1 MYNTE
6 RKLQTTPLTA
16 SKRRPVIFLDIDG
29 VLNTAKHNSQINIE
43 PEFVKRLKR
52 VIETTDALVVLTTF
66 WRHFHEYI
74 TYVLHRHGI
83 DAGRHVLP
91 LPMGAT
97 TGKQRTKNFLRFHRL
112 AQKENGYCL
121 HGEQEGQN
129 DSMIGRSAE
138 DEKEYSSRAG
148 EIEAWLRAYGEKYLG
163 AGSVD
168 HGDCRATGTSESRQ
182 GYEFH
187 PIDWKY
193 AILDDRSSAAKL
205 NTPLFDRFILTDT
218 KLGLTEEDSEKA
230 IRLLQ
235 FAPKNDTRS

>member
-1 MYNTE
+1 ME
-6 RKLQTTPLTA
+6 RMLQTTPLAA

-29 VLNTAKHNSQINIE
+29 VLNTTKDNTQINLE
-43 PEFVKRLKR
+43 PEFLKRLKR

-97 TGKQRTKNFLRFHRL
+97 TGRQCTKNFSRFHRL

-121 HGEQEGQN
+121 HDEQEGQN
-129 DSMIGRSAE
+129 DNMIGRSSE
-138 DEKEYSSRAG
+138 DDEEYSSRAE
-148 EIEAWLRAYGEKYLG
+148 EIEAWLRAYGESYLG
-163 AGSVD
+163 AGSED
-168 HGDCRATGTSESRQ
+168 HGDFRATGTSESRQ

-187 PIDWKY
+187 PVDWKY
-193 AILDDRSSAAKL
+193 AILDDRPSAAKP
-205 NTPLFDRFILTDT
+205 NTPLFDRCVLTDT
-218 KLGLTEEDSEKA
+218 KLGLTEEDIEKA

-235 FAPKNDTRS
+235 FGPKNDTKS